1 MPPPPAH
8 IHLTAGGA
16 PRRLPARCR
25 PRGEALP
32 QSGCGAV
39 AATWSRAGREVSAAG
54 QRLHLAG
61 GGGGPGRGCGTL
73 GPGLLS
79 CGLPFLSL
87 VPLSVSVVAGSDGG
101 ERNKGEPGDLP
112 KSERASEQKDAG
124 TLRAGIPSLRGGRL
138 VLSHPQSALPVGSPS
153 GASAGGRV
161 RRPATGDKALRCC
174 GGGVKARPVPA
185 AAEPSAG
192 RGMLLPPRRLGLRLA
207 GAGLS
212 K

>member
-73 GPGLLS
+73 GPGLLG

-112 KSERASEQKDAG
+112 KSERANKKMQGRCGLASLLSGADG
-124 TLRAGIPSLRGGRL
+124 WCCPTRSPRCPPVPRAGLLLAVGFG
-138 VLSHPQSALPVGSPS
+138 VPQRETKRS
-153 GASAGGRV
+153 
-161 RRPATGDKALRCC
+161 
-174 GGGVKARPVPA
+174 A
-185 AAEPSAG
+185 AAEAV
-192 RGMLLPPRRLGLRLA
+192 
-207 GAGLS
+207 
-212 K
+212 